1 MKKSSPKNNKQ
12 NQSVKKLKNTK
23 FSKSQKMKQAK
34 YDDMRQ
40 IDWSYYG
47 PAYWD

>member
-12 NQSVKKLKNTK
+12 NQGVKKSKNTK
-23 FSKSQKMKQAK
+23 FSNSQKKKQVQ
-34 YDDMRQ
+34 YDAMRQ
-40 IDWSYYG
+40 VDWSYFG

>member
-1 MKKSSPKNNKQ
+1 MKDGFSNNNKQ
-12 NQSVKKLKNTK
+12 NQGVKKSKNTK
-23 FSKSQKMKQAK
+23 FSISQKKKQVQ
-34 YDDMRQ
+34 YDAMRQ